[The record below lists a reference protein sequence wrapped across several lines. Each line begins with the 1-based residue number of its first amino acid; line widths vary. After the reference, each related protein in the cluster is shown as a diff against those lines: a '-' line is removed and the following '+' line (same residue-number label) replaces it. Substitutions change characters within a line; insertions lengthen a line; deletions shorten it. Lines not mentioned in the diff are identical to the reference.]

1 MNLKMSIP
9 LAISCAKCKNLEPRE
24 SEYTEAEFFCLEKK
38 EFILTP
44 ELTTCRQRRTES
56 GNEEEILDE
65 TQADYC
71 SLCGMNVSVLGE
83 CDCTREEG
91 TEEP

>member
-38 EFILTP
+38 EFILNP

-56 GNEEEILDE
+56 D
-65 TQADYC
+65 
-71 SLCGMNVSVLGE
+71 
-83 CDCTREEG
+83 
-91 TEEP
+91 